1 MKRANNEGSVRQR
14 PDGRWEARYTA
25 GKNPGTGKPIRKSI
39 YGDTQAEVV
48 KELRAATGAVADGTY
63 MEPSKMPLSKWI
75 DVWLKEYTGNVKE
88 HTLVTYE
95 TQCRVHIKPALGA
108 VARSRVVASFS
119 TRAPSASARFGS
131 RCLSL

>member
-1 MKRANNEGSVRQR
+1 MNTHHTSSRMALL
-14 PDGRWEARYTA
+14 A
-25 GKNPGTGKPIRKSI
+25 GLVGVCG
-39 YGDTQAEVV
+39 
-48 KELRAATGAVADGTY
+48 LAATGAVADGTY

-108 VARSRVVASFS
+108 VALFNLRPHEIQAFYRPS
-119 TRAPSASARFGS
+119 T
-131 RCLSL
+131 